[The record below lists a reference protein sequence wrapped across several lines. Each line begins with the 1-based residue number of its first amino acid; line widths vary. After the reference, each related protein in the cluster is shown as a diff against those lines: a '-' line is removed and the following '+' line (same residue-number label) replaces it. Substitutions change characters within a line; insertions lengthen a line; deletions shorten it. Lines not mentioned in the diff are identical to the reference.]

1 MLRRLFPRS
10 LRRILLRPKP
20 LLITLLLLF
29 TLDAYFLT
37 RPHPLPQRTK
47 LPPSLQNDRILIA
60 SMARNSEYMLRLYW
74 NGALLKLVKYLGPE
88 NVYVSILESGSQEDT
103 KGALRDLEMQL
114 NKLGVENRIIL
125 GMDATEQVEMLKHVP
140 EEGERDGWIFTARG
154 ETGWELRRIPYL
166 ADLRNRVMEP
176 LLEFEKKGYD
186 RFDRVLW
193 INDVVFT
200 LEDATTL
207 LSTRDGDYA
216 AACSLDF
223 SSNPEKYYDTFALR
237 DIKGHKTATLTYP
250 YFSHS
255 PSISLLSQLSPIPV
269 SSCWNGMIAFSAAPF
284 YPPPPSAH
292 RKINIAT
299 QSPKILANQPLKFR
313 GIPDSLAK
321 SHLEG
326 SECCLIHADNPLTEE
341 KGVWVNPNV
350 RVAYNATTYAA
361 VNHGVEVKADVGDFV
376 DGVKGGD
383 GRPWPSKGE
392 RFWGV
397 WGNRVQRWTGWVRE
411 WSEGRVVRKRVGK
424 WARQEVGRKEDGV
437 ECLVNEMQVMFDNG
451 WQHV

>member
-114 NKLGVENRIIL
+114 NKLGVENRIVL
-125 GMDATEQVEMLKHVP
+125 GMDATEQVEMLQHVP

-200 LEDATTL
+200 VSLI
-207 LSTRDGDYA
+207 SGSRDGLS
-216 AACSLDF
+216 SLVF
-223 SSNPEKYYDTFALR
+223 SMLN
-237 DIKGHKTATLTYP
+237 
-250 YFSHS
+250 
-255 PSISLLSQLSPIPV
+255 SLLMS
-269 SSCWNGMIAFSAAPF
+269 WMIARRRND
-284 YPPPPSAH
+284 PP
-292 RKINIAT
+292 
-299 QSPKILANQPLKFR
+299 L
-313 GIPDSLAK
+313 
-321 SHLEG
+321 
-326 SECCLIHADNPLTEE
+326 NP
-341 KGVWVNPNV
+341 
-350 RVAYNATTYAA
+350 
-361 VNHGVEVKADVGDFV
+361 
-376 DGVKGGD
+376 
-383 GRPWPSKGE
+383 
-392 RFWGV
+392 
-397 WGNRVQRWTGWVRE
+397 RW
-411 WSEGRVVRKRVGK
+411 
-424 WARQEVGRKEDGV
+424 
-437 ECLVNEMQVMFDNG
+437 
-451 WQHV
+451 